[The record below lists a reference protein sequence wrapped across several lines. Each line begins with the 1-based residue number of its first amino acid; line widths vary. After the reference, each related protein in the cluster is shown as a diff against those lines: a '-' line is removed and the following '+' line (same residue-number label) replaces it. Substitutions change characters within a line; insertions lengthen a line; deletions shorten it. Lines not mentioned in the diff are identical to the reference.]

1 MQSNPSAKA
10 WSEIQENIR
19 RLLLELGWTDDENL
33 TEWAER
39 FSVAYRQFSKSSL
52 DLIQRRRGTSI
63 LWDAGFDNYVQ
74 AVYSEVELLVKS
86 FFSTNEGASL
96 EQFWKAADRT
106 LQRLN
111 QTDRFYL
118 V

>member
-1 MQSNPSAKA
+1 MHSNPSAKT
-10 WSEIQENIR
+10 WFNHQEDIR
-19 RLLLELGWTDDENL
+19 RLLLELGWMDDENL
-33 TEWAER
+33 TDWAER
-39 FSVAYRQFSKSSL
+39 FSNAFRKFRSLSAELIAHKRGSSV
-52 DLIQRRRGTSI
+52 

-74 AVYSEVELLVKS
+74 AVYSELDLLVQTC
-86 FFSTNEGASL
+86 FMTQETIAL
-96 EQFWKAADRT
+96 DTFWKAADRT

>member
-1 MQSNPSAKA
+1 MQSNQSAKA

-52 DLIQRRRGTSI
+52 DLIHRRRGTSI

-74 AVYSEVELLVKS
+74 AVYSEVELLVKT
-86 FFSTNEGASL
+86 FFLTNEGVSL